1 VETTIDVHVRAV
13 QDELPAGLAK
23 MLNIL
28 ADTIEAPPP
37 LPAPTGGGGKPEK

>member
-1 VETTIDVHVRAV
+1 VETTIDVHVHAV

-28 ADTIEAPPP
+28 ADTIQAPP
-37 LPAPTGGGGKPEK
+37 AVTAQSGPTKSEKP